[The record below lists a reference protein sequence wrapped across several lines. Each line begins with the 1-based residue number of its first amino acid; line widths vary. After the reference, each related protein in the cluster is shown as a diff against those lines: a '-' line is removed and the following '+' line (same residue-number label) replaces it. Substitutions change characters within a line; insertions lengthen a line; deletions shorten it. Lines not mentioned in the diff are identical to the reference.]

1 MIEGLVTH
9 LVKKHYDE
17 PIWSKKRK
25 AVIANERVVLYGLE
39 IVSKRSVQYSKVD
52 PVIAR
57 EIFIRDALVNGEFET
72 KAYFFNENLSLINEV
87 ESLENKSRRR
97 DILVDEE
104 IDV

>member
-1 MIEGLVTH
+1 M
-9 LVKKHYDE
+9 
-17 PIWSKKRK
+17 
-25 AVIANERVVLYGLE
+25 
-39 IVSKRSVQYSKVD
+39 QYSKVD

-87 ESLENKSRRR
+87 ELENKSRRR

-104 IDV
+104 RRCLSIMMR